1 MKKFILPITLICLMT
16 LVVMPA
22 QAFTMHSLSI
32 DVDPAGT
39 AQVDLNYELTFLE
52 QGAVFFKIADPASE
66 LQKAFDSGSSA
77 KTTVISATSSS
88 ARVLV
93 PNFASMSTQDGITV
107 MKTPAVSFERAEK
120 VLKNYWFAPL
130 VAADFSPS
138 VTTVTFPDGYQE
150 SFYNQVSI
158 PSVKHAMNR

>member
-1 MKKFILPITLICLMT
+1 MKKFILPLTLICLMT

-22 QAFTMHSLSI
+22 QAFTMNSLSI
-32 DVDPAGT
+32 DLDPAGT

-77 KTTVISATSSS
+77 KTTVISAGPTS

-93 PNFASMSTQDGITV
+93 PGFASVSTKDAATV
-107 MKTPAVSFERAEK
+107 MTTPAVSFERAET

-150 SFYNQVSI
+150 TFYNQVSI
-158 PSVKHAMNR
+158 PSVKHVMSG

>member
-1 MKKFILPITLICLMT
+1 MKKFILPITFICLLA
-16 LVVMPA
+16 LVVVPA

-32 DVDPAGT
+32 NLDPAGT
-39 AQVDLNYELTFLE
+39 AQVDLNYELTFFE

-66 LQKAFDSGSSA
+66 LQKAFDTGA
-77 KTTVISATSSS
+77 AGKATVISAGSSS

-93 PNFASMSTQDGITV
+93 PKFASVSSKDGVTV
-107 MKTPAVSFERAEK
+107 MTTPAVSFERAEK

-158 PSVKHAMNR
+158 PSVKHVMSG

>member
-1 MKKFILPITLICLMT
+1 MT

-22 QAFTMHSLSI
+22 QAFTMNSLSI
-32 DVDPAGT
+32 DLDPAGT

-77 KTTVISATSSS
+77 KTTVISAGPTS

-93 PNFASMSTQDGITV
+93 PGFASVSTKDAATV
-107 MKTPAVSFERAEK
+107 MTTPAVSFERAET

-150 SFYNQVSI
+150 TFYNQVSI
-158 PSVKHAMNR
+158 PSVKHVMSG

>member
-39 AQVDLNYELTFLE
+39 AQVDLNYELTFFE

-77 KTTVISATSSS
+77 KTTVISAGPSS

-93 PNFASMSTQDGITV
+93 PNFASVSTKDGVTIMT
-107 MKTPAVSFERAEK
+107 TPAVSFERAEK

-138 VTTVTFPDGYQE
+138 VTMVTFPDGYQE
-150 SFYNQVSI
+150 SFYNPGSI
-158 PSVKHAMNR
+158 PSVKNAINR

>member
-16 LVVMPA
+16 FVVMPA

-32 DVDPAGT
+32 ELDPAGT

-77 KTTVISATSSS
+77 KTTVISAGPSS

-93 PNFASMSTQDGITV
+93 PNFASVSTKDGVTV
-107 MKTPAVSFERAEK
+107 MTTPAVSFERAEN

-138 VTTVTFPDGYQE
+138 VTTITFPDGQQE
-150 SFYNQVSI
+150 YFYNQVSI
-158 PSVKHAMNR
+158 PSVKHVMSG

>member
-1 MKKFILPITLICLMT
+1 MKKFILPITLVCLMA
-16 LVVMPA
+16 LVVVPA

-32 DVDPAGT
+32 SLDPAGT
-39 AQVDLNYELTFLE
+39 AQVDLNYELTFFE

-66 LQKAFDSGSSA
+66 LQKAFDSGSAA

-88 ARVLV
+88 ASVLV
-93 PNFASMSTQDGITV
+93 PAFASVSTQDGTTV
-107 MKTPAVSFERAEK
+107 MTTPAVSFERAEK

-138 VTTVTFPDGYQE
+138 VTTVTFPDGQREY
-150 SFYNQVSI
+150 FYDQVSI
-158 PSVKHAMNR
+158 PSVKHVMSG

>member
-16 LVVMPA
+16 FVVMPA
-22 QAFTMHSLSI
+22 QAFTMNSLTI
-32 DVDPAGT
+32 ELDPAGT

-77 KTTVISATSSS
+77 KTTVISAGPSS

-93 PNFASMSTQDGITV
+93 PNFASVSTKDGVTV
-107 MKTPAVSFERAEK
+107 MATPAVSFERAEN

-138 VTTVTFPDGYQE
+138 VTTITFPDGQQE
-150 SFYNQVSI
+150 YFYNQVSI
-158 PSVKHAMNR
+158 PSVKHVMSG